1 MDFDVALALGA
12 TVSATDPVAVV
23 SILAESGAPKYLAV
37 LIEGKCKF
45 VTVSDGVLFS
55 QN

>member
-37 LIEGKCKF
+37 LIEGKSI
-45 VTVSDGVLFS
+45 TVAIVFILTE
-55 QN
+55 

>member
-1 MDFDVALALGA
+1 MSFPVALVLGA

-37 LIEGKCKF
+37 LIEG
-45 VTVSDGVLFS
+45 
-55 QN
+55 